1 VIKIQFLTPK
11 DISPNTHAI
20 IYPLLR
26 WRNFISEISYECKIV
41 NKNNITNSDII
52 IVDSKFHKFWWQ
64 NKDLGENAIIKDLK
78 NLKNKCYKIVYY
90 DSTDSSGCIQKEV
103 IPYVDQYWKG
113 QTLKKKDQ
121 YKINYIEQRIFTDFI
136 YKEVNNLEKKDKFE
150 NFRWD
155 EINKIKT
162 AWNSSLTNYNFISGK
177 LARLATKYKFDYLL
191 SREIKIKKYKNKRN
205 NLISCRIFS
214 EYPNKMISWQRQSSK
229 EILKNICETNLI
241 SKNNYHKELK
251 NSKMTF
257 SPFGWG
263 EICYRDFESFFSG
276 SLLIK
281 PSMEH
286 LETWP
291 NLYINGKTYISCKWD
306 LKDLL
311 EKIEN
316 NQNNFQSE
324 IVDNAREIYN
334 KYLNKSTGKV
344 LFRDRLEILINNLI
358 QESL

>member
-1 VIKIQFLTPK
+1 VIKIQFLTSK

-26 WRNFISEISYECKIV
+26 WKKLISEISYGVKIV
-41 NKNNITNSDII
+41 NRNNIRKSDVI
-52 IVDSKFHKFWWQ
+52 IVDSKFHKFWWG
-64 NKDLGENAIIKDLK
+64 NKKLGKKAIIKDLK
-78 NLKNKCYKIVYY
+78 NLKKKCSKIVYY

-103 IPYVDQYWKG
+103 IPHVDQYWKG
-113 QTLKKKDQ
+113 QTLRNKDQ
-121 YKINYIEQRIFTDFI
+121 YKINYIDQRIFTDFI
-136 YKEVNNLEKKDKFE
+136 YKQVNNRLEKKD
-150 NFRWD
+150 NFIEFSSD

-162 AWNSSLTNYNFISGK
+162 AWNSSLTNYNYFSGK
-177 LARLATKYKFDYLL
+177 LARLATKYKLDYLL
-191 SREIKIKKYKNKRN
+191 RREIKIKKYEHKRN

-214 EYPNKMISWQRQSSK
+214 NYPNKLISWQRESSK
-229 EILKNICETNLI
+229 KILKNICDTNLV
-241 SKNNYHKELK
+241 SKNNYHRELK

-306 LKDLL
+306 LQDLL

-316 NQNNFQSE
+316 NQNNFQNE
-324 IVDNAREIYN
+324 IIDNAREIYN
-334 KYLNKSTGKV
+334 QYLNKLSGGI
-344 LFRDRLEILINNLI
+344 LFRERLEQLINNLI
-358 QESL
+358 

>member
-1 VIKIQFLTPK
+1 VIKIQFLTSK
-11 DISPNTHAI
+11 DLSPNTHAI

-26 WRNFISEISYECKIV
+26 WKKLISEISYEVKIV
-41 NKNNITNSDII
+41 NRNNMRNSDVII
-52 IVDSKFHKFWWQ
+52 IDSKFHKFWWE
-64 NKDLGENAIIKDLK
+64 NKNLGEKAIIRDIK
-78 NLKNKCYKIVYY
+78 NLKKKCYKVVYY

-113 QTLKKKDQ
+113 QTLKNKDK
-121 YKINYIEQRIFTDFI
+121 YKINYIDHRIFTDFI
-136 YKEVNNLEKKDKFE
+136 HKKINNNIIEKKE
-150 NFRWD
+150 NFKKFSSY

-162 AWNSSLTNYNFISGK
+162 AWNSSMTYYNFFSGK
-177 LARLATKYKFDYLL
+177 LARIATKYKLDCLL
-191 SREIKIKKYKNKRN
+191 SREIKIKKYVHKRN

-214 EYPNKMISWQRQSSK
+214 NYPNKLISWQRESSK
-229 EILKNICETNLI
+229 EILKNICDTNLI

-263 EICYRDFESFFSG
+263 EICYRDFESFFAG

-291 NLYINGKTYISCKWD
+291 NLYIDGKTYISCKWD
-306 LKDLL
+306 LEDLL

-316 NQNNFQSE
+316 NKKSFQYE

-334 KYLNKSTGKV
+334 QYLNKFSGGI
-344 LFRDRLEILINNLI
+344 LFRRRLEQLINNLI
-358 QESL
+358 